1 MSLAEEQE
9 MIKSL
14 VEEKVKLEKK
24 LEQLMKKLR
33 PLINS
38 R

>member
-1 MSLAEEQE
+1 MSLAEKQE
-9 MIKSL
+9 IVKNL
-14 VEEKVKLEKK
+14 VEEKIKLENK

>member
-1 MSLAEEQE
+1 MSLAEKQE
-9 MIKSL
+9 IVKNL
-14 VEEKVKLEKK
+14 VEEKLKLEIK

>member
-9 MIKSL
+9 MVKNL

-24 LEQLMKKLR
+24 LEQVIKKLR